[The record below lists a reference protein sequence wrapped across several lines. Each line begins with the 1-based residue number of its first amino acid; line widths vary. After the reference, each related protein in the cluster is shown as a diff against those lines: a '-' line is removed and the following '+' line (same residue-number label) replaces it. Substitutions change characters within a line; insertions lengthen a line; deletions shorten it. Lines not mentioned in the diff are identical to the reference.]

1 MKTKIVKVW
10 HVLQKITA
18 VVHTHNNI
26 VAYLA
31 IAQKVVVEHL
41 GMLHVLVV
49 QIKDSSRNGQ
59 NQCFDDLLMLSIVT
73 L

>member
-18 VVHTHNNI
+18 VVHTHSNI

-31 IAQKVVVEHL
+31 IAMKVVVEHL
-41 GMLHVLVV
+41 GMLHVVVV
-49 QIKDSSRNGQ
+49 QVRDSSRNGQ
-59 NQCFDDLLMLSIVT
+59 NHSALMIY
-73 L
+73 